1 MSSNTHT
8 YHKGEGLGG
17 DCFVVLMDA
26 VPYTHFYLRLLHPV
40 TRGII
45 QPTHNPEK
53 GEQKGGDYDCYQN
66 KCFLDKQESS
76 KVKTVLNR

>member
-53 GEQKGGDYDCYQN
+53 GEQKGGEGSFTTTATKINVFWTN
-66 KCFLDKQESS
+66 KNQ
-76 KVKTVLNR
+76 VK